1 MIDNLSECQKAAK
14 QLNFPFEVEEDEK
27 DFPGGCYASCGTSVS
42 SDDIVC
48 MVWFNK
54 NLKGESEEGLK
65 PICSQGKYNKYII
78 QFLSLD
84 NEKRLFSNIRMLVFN
99 LISGALE

>member
-78 QFLSLD
+78 QFLSL
-84 NEKRLFSNIRMLVFN
+84 ETIIF
-99 LISGALE
+99 